1 MVKEVNITQARLIT
15 FKPRILRIFGFVDVI
30 GFGVGAS
37 NIPCLD
43 FYKGEGPE
51 SEPETKVI

>member
-1 MVKEVNITQARLIT
+1 MVKEVNITQTRLIR
-15 FKPRILRIFGFVDVI
+15 FKTRILKDICFVDVI